1 MSKIDSQ
8 VVIAGPQGAGK
19 TSLLKELVAT
29 HVKAGAMV
37 FVMDCHKQFAE
48 TVPWFPTVGHYVAHN
63 RRAAADGQGAPRML
77 GAAAIGSQDS
87 EELTDF
93 VLALSEKLEAIEGP
107 KPPYIA
113 LCYDE
118 AVLIEGLLPSHIPMK
133 MSRLIAMRRHRGI
146 ALSIL
151 CQDFGQLHQRWQ
163 TLATDLYMFRTSS
176 EDRIKICAKRF
187 GVKKESL
194 ELALAALPFKYHYLH
209 IREEALVPR

>member
-8 VVIAGPQGAGK
+8 VVIAGPQGSGK
-19 TSLLKELVAT
+19 TSLLRELVAD

-37 FVMDCHKQFAE
+37 FVMDCHRQFAD
-48 TVPWFPTVGHYVAHN
+48 TIPWFPTVGHYVAAN
-63 RRAAADGQGAPRML
+63 RKAEGKRMI
-77 GAAAIGSQDS
+77 GSAAIGSQDS
-87 EELTDF
+87 EALTDF
-93 VLALSEKLEAIEGP
+93 VLSLSEKLDAIEGR

-118 AVLIEGLLPSHIPMK
+118 AVLIDGLLPSHIPVK
-133 MSRLIAMRRHRGI
+133 MSQLIAMRRHRGI

-187 GVKKESL
+187 GMKKENL
-194 ELALAALPFKYHYLH
+194 EAALGALPFRYHYLH
-209 IREEALVPR
+209 IREEALVGS